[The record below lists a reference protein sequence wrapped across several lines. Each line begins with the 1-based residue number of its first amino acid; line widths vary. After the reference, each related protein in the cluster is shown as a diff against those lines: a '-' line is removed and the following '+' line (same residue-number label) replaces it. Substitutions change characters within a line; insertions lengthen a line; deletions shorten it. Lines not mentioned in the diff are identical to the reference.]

1 MNTWRKSWTEPPTT
15 KPTLT
20 FRSALHTTSS
30 KAPMY
35 WPILSTSSA
44 RRITCSASGSAIQL
58 TGPKATMQECAGYV
72 R

>member
-44 RRITCSASGSAIQL
+44 RRTTCSPSGSAIPMA
-58 TGPKATMQECAGYV
+58 TPKATTQTNAQV